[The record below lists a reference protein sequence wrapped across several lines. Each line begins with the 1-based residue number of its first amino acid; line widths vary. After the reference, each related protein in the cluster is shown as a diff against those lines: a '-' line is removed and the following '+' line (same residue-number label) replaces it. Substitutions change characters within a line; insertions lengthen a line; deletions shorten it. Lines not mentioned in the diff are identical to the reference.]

1 MKTSNGWDKWYAQ
14 WNERFGEQDEAP
26 SFVTHDQLELWGT
39 RFRELVM
46 LNDHWMGY
54 QYPGPMTQEDGMSI
68 AFVLVDSGVE
78 VEELLELMDEFQP
91 IEGSI
96 VRVGIPLCWLTDP
109 MDHVYDLLS
118 MLADL
123 PNLEPE
129 LIEQMQRTLTEML
142 GEETHNDEDIQ
153 DVFRTMS
160 VNTVQWL
167 LEMMEILSDNGR
179 LALRAWWQGRL
190 ITLLREEEAATKR
203 KRTGRRHKKNQPA
216 VPRAFEDL
224 IQGLD
229 LRGMESVNP
238 PDEDE
243 SE

>member
-1 MKTSNGWDKWYAQ
+1 MATSNGWDKWYKQ
-14 WNERFGEQDEAP
+14 WNERFGDQDEAP
-26 SFVTHDQLELWGT
+26 SFVAQDRLEVWGA
-39 RFRELVM
+39 RLRDLIM

-54 QYPGPMTQEDGMSI
+54 QHPGPMSLEDGMSI
-68 AFVLVDSGVE
+68 AFVLADSGVE
-78 VEELLELMDEFQP
+78 VDELLGLMDEFQP

-118 MLADL
+118 MLSDL
-123 PNLEPE
+123 PHLDPE
-129 LIEQMQRTLTEML
+129 LIEQMQQTLTEML
-142 GEETHNDEDIQ
+142 GTSANDQDDVQ

-167 LEMMEILSDNGR
+167 LEMMEILGDEGR
-179 LALRAWWQGRL
+179 MSLRAWWQGRL

-203 KRTGRRHKKNQPA
+203 KRTQRRRKKSQP
-216 VPRAFEDL
+216 VPRAFQDL
-224 IQGLD
+224 IQSLD
-229 LRGMESVNP
+229 MQGMESNL